1 MWLSSRIAA
10 KVRVGVWLMEQDRE
24 VGSLVGSDPAAGA
37 GDGSAKGVECDP
49 STVIG

>member
-24 VGSLVGSDPAAGA
+24 VGSLVGSDPLRGPAM
-37 GDGSAKGVECDP
+37 DQQKEWS
-49 STVIG
+49 VIPPLS